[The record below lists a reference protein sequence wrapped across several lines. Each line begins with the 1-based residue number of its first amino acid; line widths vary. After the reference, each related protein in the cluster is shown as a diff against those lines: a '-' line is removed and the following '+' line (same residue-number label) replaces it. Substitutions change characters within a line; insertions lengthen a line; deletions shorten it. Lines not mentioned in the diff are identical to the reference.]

1 MQRLLDI
8 LVTLPRR
15 LFIGLLRAYQLVISP
30 HTPPTCRFH
39 PTCSTYSIEAF
50 REYGVFKGLI
60 LTVYRLGRCHPW
72 GGHGYDP
79 PRWFG
84 QPPPEK
90 YRTHST
96 EVAGSTEVSGGDPVP
111 VPEDPRDGYAASQKQ
126 GEAGGLPPTDALS
139 TTQQREATE

>member
-1 MQRLLDI
+1 MQRLFDI

-15 LFIGLLRAYQLVISP
+15 LFIGLLRGYQLVISP

-60 LTVYRLGRCHPW
+60 LTVYRLARCHPW

-90 YRTHST
+90 YRTKSKTYST
-96 EVAGSTEVSGGDPVP
+96 DPSDASGP
-111 VPEDPRDGYAASQKQ
+111 AAS
-126 GEAGGLPPTDALS
+126 APDDARS
-139 TTQQREATE
+139 TIQPREATE